1 MSSKKA
7 EAEAEAEQNEEVG
20 VHFHEVQSPKGNAD
34 NNIGGW
40 SFIQDLSNPKKDY
53 VEKEVYIHPLV
64 KRSSNTL
71 STKSL
76 EMCTESLGS
85 ETGSDISD
93 ASIEEHSFFSSE
105 SENFSHLTRRSKEIV
120 KKHNRI
126 ASFPPPLT
134 SISRTNGVQVRPHRE
149 GGRLILKATTI
160 SARKSYFKT
169 KRVNGRLRL
178 YLLNNTEI
186 ETETETEAEAEAE
199 AEAQDNEHE
208 NVDQSDDAS
217 RNLVS
222 ENGVGEYI
230 RPSKC
235 KENGSRIKGIP
246 NWEPFWVAIS

>member
-1 MSSKKA
+1 MASEKA
-7 EAEAEAEQNEEVG
+7 EAEAEAESEQNEEVG
-20 VHFHEVQSPKGNAD
+20 VHFNEVQSPKGNAD

-53 VEKEVYIHPLV
+53 VEKELYIHPLV

-85 ETGSDISD
+85 ETGSGTNE
-93 ASIEEHSFFSSE
+93 ASIEEHSFFLSE
-105 SENFSHLTRRSKEIV
+105 TENFSHLARRSKEIV

-126 ASFPPPLT
+126 ATFPPPLT

-149 GGRLILKATTI
+149 GGRLILKATII

-178 YLLNNTEI
+178 SLLNNTEI
-186 ETETETEAEAEAE
+186 ETETE

-208 NVDQSDDAS
+208 NVDESDDGS

-246 NWEPFWVAIS
+246 NWEPFWAAIS